1 MKYIIKRLVM
11 IFVLCM
17 TITNVLAYDF
27 AVENE
32 DGVIIYYKLITLS
45 TSVRLN
51 FTKAKVGDHL
61 PDFD

>member
-17 TITNVLAYDF
+17 TITNVLACDF

-32 DGVIIYYKLITLS
+32 DGVIIY
-45 TSVRLN
+45 
-51 FTKAKVGDHL
+51 
-61 PDFD
+61 